1 MVERRQVGMRAIV
14 WCLAVLVCV
23 AVSACAQKAPEQRY
37 TERME
42 GYQRRM
48 EKLQAKIEQE
58 QKREMERV
66 RKTRGQKNH

>member
-1 MVERRQVGMRAIV
+1 MRAIV

-23 AVSACAQKAPEQRY
+23 GVSACAQKTPDQRY
-37 TERME
+37 TEKMA

-58 QKREMERV
+58 QKREMERI
-66 RKTRGQKNH
+66 RETLEQKQ